1 MEVKF
6 EIILFEHHGTFISED
21 IVVQLAFNFTF
32 FGLQRRPI
40 ILKTF
45 NFVVK
50 TPTQPQLNLT

>member
-32 FGLQRRPI
+32 FGL
-40 ILKTF
+40 
-45 NFVVK
+45 
-50 TPTQPQLNLT
+50 